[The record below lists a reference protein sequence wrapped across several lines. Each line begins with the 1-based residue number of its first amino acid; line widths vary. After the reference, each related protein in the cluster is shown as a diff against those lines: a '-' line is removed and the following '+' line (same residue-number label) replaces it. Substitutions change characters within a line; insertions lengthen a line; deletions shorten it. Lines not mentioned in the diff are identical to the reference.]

1 MLPLFNISVN
11 FGLEWISNTTSEPQ
25 VRILQKTDHLSVHPP
40 NIQEKKSE
48 VDFEIYYNEEIVLI
62 I

>member
-1 MLPLFNISVN
+1 MLPLFDISVN
-11 FGLEWISNTTSEPQ
+11 FGLEWTSNTTPEPQ
-25 VRILQKTDHLSVHPP
+25 VRILQKPDHLSVHPM

-48 VDFEIYYNEEIVLI
+48 VDFEINYSEKIVLI